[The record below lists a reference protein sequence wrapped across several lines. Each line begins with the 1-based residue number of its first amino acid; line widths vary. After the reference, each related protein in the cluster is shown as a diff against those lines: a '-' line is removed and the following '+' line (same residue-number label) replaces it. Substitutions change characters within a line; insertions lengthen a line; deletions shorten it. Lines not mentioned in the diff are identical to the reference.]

1 MKIELKTDMATK
13 EYSVE
18 KRIET
23 TDARHDGDTLVA
35 QYTEDITVSIDNTQP
50 TGIIAKVERSN
61 VKKDGKAFS
70 QNPVDHYFIKSSEAL
85 NKLDLQL
92 SADGRII
99 KVVNRDEIL
108 RNWEYTKIYLDNYF
122 VSDDGNV
129 ESTIKGWTKQ
139 IDAVIK
145 DEAKYMHSVETDLL
159 YNRFFYGYWLDYGE
173 DNRLVRNETF
183 PAIFGNAKTVLT
195 EVLTVSEKDGKRKID
210 IIGSLN
216 REASDMTAIAESLG
230 MDESQI
236 EGLSIYLKGECQ
248 TDGFGHIEKIDLK
261 AEAKLADSDFKRIYC
276 LIVNRK

>member
-1 MKIELKTDMATK
+1 MKIELKTDISAR

-18 KRIET
+18 KRIELM
-23 TDARHDGDTLVA
+23 DAQHEETQVVV
-35 QYTEDITVSIDNTQP
+35 YTEDLTVTVDNTQP
-50 TGIIAKVERSN
+50 QEIIAKVERSN
-61 VKKDGKAFS
+61 VKKDGKAFP
-70 QNPVDHYFIKSSEAL
+70 QNPIDHYFIKSGEAL

-92 SADGRII
+92 SADGRIM

-108 RNWEYTKIYLDNYF
+108 KNWEYTKIYLDNYF
-122 VSDDGNV
+122 VSDDDNV

-145 DEAKYMHSVETDLL
+145 DEAKYLHSVENDLL
-159 YNRFFYGYWLDYGE
+159 YSRFFSGYWLDYGE
-173 DNRLVRNETF
+173 DNQLVRNQIF
-183 PAIFGNAKTVLT
+183 PAIFGNARTVLT

>member
-1 MKIELKTDMATK
+1 MKIELKTDTSAK

-18 KRIET
+18 KRIELM
-23 TDARHDGDTLVA
+23 DAQHEETQVVV
-35 QYTEDITVSIDNTQP
+35 YTEDLTVTVDNTQP
-50 TGIIAKVERSN
+50 QEIIAKVERSN
-61 VKKDGKAFS
+61 VKKDGKAFP
-70 QNPVDHYFIKSSEAL
+70 QNPIDHYFIKSGEAL
-85 NKLDLQL
+85 NKLDLRL

-108 RNWEYTKIYLDNYF
+108 KNWEYTKIYLDNYF
-122 VSDDGNV
+122 VSEDGHV

-139 IDAVIK
+139 IDSVIK
-145 DEAKYMHSVETDLL
+145 DEEKYMHSVENDLL
-159 YNRFFYGYWLDYGE
+159 YNRFFFGFWLDYG
-173 DNRLVRNETF
+173 DNGQHIKNQIF

-230 MDESQI
+230 MDESQTD
-236 EGLSIYLKGECQ
+236 GLTINLKGVCL
-248 TDGFGHIEKIDLK
+248 TDDSGLIEKIDLK
-261 AEAKLADSDFKRIYC
+261 ATVELAESDFKRIYC

>member
-1 MKIELKTDMATK
+1 MKIELKTDTSAK

-18 KRIET
+18 KRIELM
-23 TDARHDGDTLVA
+23 DAQHEETQVVV
-35 QYTEDITVSIDNTQP
+35 YTEDLTVTVDNIQP
-50 TGIIAKVERSN
+50 QEIIAKVERCD
-61 VKKDGKAFS
+61 VKKDGKAFP
-70 QNPVDHYFIKSSEAL
+70 QNPIDHYFIKSGEAL
-85 NKLDLQL
+85 NKLDLLL

-108 RNWEYTKIYLDNYF
+108 KNWEYTKIYLDNYF
-122 VSDDGNV
+122 VNDDGDV
-129 ESTIKGWTKQ
+129 DSTIKGWTKQ

-145 DEAKYMHSVETDLL
+145 DEVKYMHSVENDLL
-159 YNRFFYGYWLDYGE
+159 YSRFFYGYWLDYG
-173 DNRLVRNETF
+173 DNGQHIKNQIF

-248 TDGFGHIEKIDLK
+248 TDDSGLIEKIDLK
-261 AEAKLADSDFKRIYC
+261 ATAELAESDFKRIYC

>member
-70 QNPVDHYFIKSSEAL
+70 QNPVDHYFIKSGEAL

-173 DNRLVRNETF
+173 DNRLVRNESF
-183 PAIFGNAKTVLT
+183 PAIFGNTKTVLT